1 MTDSAPAPVS
11 QPKKPWFTFTDDG
24 CRTEVRLGGLLVAA
38 GVFLWLW
45 LGPPLAGSLCGIGM
59 LLLLVGVPIQAI
71 QGRAGRPGYPW
82 KLGLGM
88 TILGLAMWPDLIYRL
103 HPDGPAAVQELV
115 WFLAGSG
122 LWILAWWPLSR
133 PRRTIP

>member
-1 MTDSAPAPVS
+1 VTDSAPASVP

-45 LGPPLAGSLCGIGM
+45 LGPPIAGKLCGAGM
-59 LLLLVGVPIQAI
+59 LLLLVGVPIQAV
-71 QGRAGRPGYPW
+71 QTWSGRPGYPW

-88 TILGLAMWPDLIYRL
+88 AVLGGAMWPDLTYRL
-103 HPDGPAAVQELV
+103 HPDGPLAVQEIA

-122 LWILAWWPLSR
+122 AWILLWWPVSR
-133 PRRTIP
+133 LRKPAL